1 MEQVLGLFRLIIL
14 HLSLLATWVVV
25 VEEEVVAAA
34 GAIVGTNKIRV
45 RFFEYY

>member
-14 HLSLLATWVVV
+14 HLSLLATWVV